1 MIQIFTDTSAAL
13 PQELTDRY
21 GLKVIPFPYMV
32 DGEEFFAATDG
43 SFDGKTFYRAMRNGA
58 EVKTSMINAFTYYDA
73 FEAAAKAGDEVIYIG
88 MSSGISG
95 AYNEATVAM
104 NSLREQYPHQRFAAV
119 DTKAAALG
127 EGMPVLIA
135 AKMLADGASFEDIV
149 EELYRRIPHMCQ
161 FFTVDDL
168 EYLKRGGRIS
178 KISAVL
184 GTVLNVKPIL
194 KGDDDGKIVLFHK
207 TRSRKKALDYLA
219 QMYREKQMDP
229 GEPVG
234 IAHGD
239 CAGDAAYLE
248 SKLRESGCTG
258 EILTVWYEPVTGSHV
273 GPGTVAMFFWGHE
286 R

>member
-13 PQELTDRY
+13 PRELIECY
-21 GLKVIPFPYMV
+21 GLQVIPFPYTV

-43 SFDGKTFYRAMRNGA
+43 SFDGKKFYRAMRNGA
-58 EVKTSMINAFTYYDA
+58 EVRTSMINAFSYYDA
-73 FEAAAKAGDEVIYIG
+73 FEAAAKVGDDVIYIG
-88 MSSGISG
+88 MSGGISG
-95 AYNEATVAM
+95 AYNESTVAM

-119 DTKAAALG
+119 DTKGAALG
-127 EGMPVLIA
+127 EGMPVLIG
-135 AKMLADGASFEDIV
+135 AKMRNAGASFEAIV

-194 KGDDDGKIVLFHK
+194 KGDENGKIILFHK
-207 TRSRKKALDYLA
+207 TRSRKKALDYLV
-219 QMYREKQMDP
+219 QMYREKTTDFN
-229 GEPVG
+229 ESIG
-234 IAHGD
+234 IAHCD

-248 SKLRESGCTG
+248 SRLRESGCTG

-273 GPGTVAMFFWGHE
+273 GPGTVAMFFWGNE